1 MILVNLERRYFLMN
15 YKVIIEPD
23 MESGGYVAYCPTVRG
38 CVSEGETIE
47 EALEN
52 IKKAMKGY
60 LLVLE
65 EELTQKKDAKIYEV
79 AI

>member
-1 MILVNLERRYFLMN
+1 MN

-23 MESGGYVAYCPTVRG
+23 MESGGYVAYCPTLRG
-38 CVSEGETIE
+38 CVSEGETID

-52 IKKAMKGY
+52 IKKAVKGY

-65 EELTQKKDAKIYEV
+65 EEIAKKRDVKIYEV

>member
-1 MILVNLERRYFLMN
+1 
-15 YKVIIEPD
+15 
-23 MESGGYVAYCPTVRG
+23 MESGGYIAYCPTLRG

-52 IKKAMKGY
+52 RQKAMKGY

-65 EELTQKKDAKIYEV
+65 EELTQKEDARIYEV

>member
-1 MILVNLERRYFLMN
+1 MN
-15 YKVIIEPD
+15 YKVILEPD
-23 MESGGYVAYCPTVRG
+23 LESGGYVVYCPTLRG
-38 CVSEGETIE
+38 CVSEGETID

-65 EELTQKKDAKIYEV
+65 EELAQKKDTKIYEV

>member
-1 MILVNLERRYFLMN
+1 MN

-23 MESGGYVAYCPTVRG
+23 MESGGYVVYCPTLRG
-38 CVSEGETIE
+38 CVSEGETID

-65 EELTQKKDAKIYEV
+65 EELGKKKDAKIYLPEGPSFFS
-79 AI
+79 

>member
-1 MILVNLERRYFLMN
+1 MN
-15 YKVIIEPD
+15 YKVVIEPD
-23 MESGGYVAYCPTVRG
+23 MESGGYVVYCPMLRG
-38 CVSEGETIE
+38 CVSEGETID

-65 EELTQKKDAKIYEV
+65 EELAKKKDAKIYEV
-79 AI
+79 AV

>member
-1 MILVNLERRYFLMN
+1 MN

-23 MESGGYVAYCPTVRG
+23 MESGGYVAYCPTLRG

-52 IKKAMKGY
+52 IKKAMRGY

>member
-1 MILVNLERRYFLMN
+1 MN
-15 YKVIIEPD
+15 YRVIIEPD
-23 MESGGYVAYCPTVRG
+23 MESGGYVSYCPTLRG

-52 IKKAMKGY
+52 IKKAMRGY

-65 EELTQKKDAKIYEV
+65 EELAQKEDAEIYEV

>member
-1 MILVNLERRYFLMN
+1 MD
-15 YKVIIEPD
+15 YKVILEPD
-23 MESGGYVAYCPTVRG
+23 IESGGYVAYCPTLRG
-38 CVSEGETIE
+38 CVSEGETIN

-60 LLVLE
+60 FLVLSQ
-65 EELTQKKDAKIYEV
+65 ELKRKENAKIYEV